1 MRFPDTPRDLGLVT
15 TAEALLPRER
25 GGLELTQRALRWRVD
40 SGRWQRLHNGVYLMG
55 SGRVDWPT
63 RAAAA
68 LLAYGDAAALCDRS
82 AGFLQGL
89 VSEPGD
95 VIHVLVPRAARPHHH
110 TGTRLHRSDRRRVIS
125 VWPARTAYE
134 TTVLDLATSPRADDL
149 AGLLATALRGRRTTE
164 ARLALALKGFRTH
177 PQRRL
182 LTDLLG
188 ASAAGSVGALEVRF
202 GRDVLR
208 RHGLPEGV
216 GQFPAAEVGQFRA
229 AEVSQFPAAEVGQTP
244 IRLGTDATVDGL
256 GRTPR
261 RGQVP
266 ASTDR
271 RRFDRAI
278 PELRILVE
286 LDGTLY
292 HQGSRRAADRRKAN
306 LASRHDW
313 LLLRYGWIET
323 VDEACLTAAEILEVA
338 LERGWRGEAR
348 GCQPGCPVARVM
360 ARRAG

>member
-1 MRFPDTPRDLGLVT
+1 MRFPDSPRDLGLVT

-55 SGRVDWPT
+55 NGRVDWPA

-89 VSEPGD
+89 VSDPGD

-125 VWPARTAYE
+125 GWPPRTAYE

-149 AGLLATALRGRRTTE
+149 ASLLATALRGRRTTE
-164 ARLALALKGFRTH
+164 ARLALALKDFRTH

-208 RHGLPEGV
+208 RHGLPEGGRPV
-216 GQFPAAEVGQFRA
+216 PSSRGRPDPASPRNGRHGRRARPDPASGTGPGFHRPASVRPSHPRPPDPLRARWHPLSPGVAAGCRPTQGQPRVTTRLAPA
-229 AEVSQFPAAEVGQTP
+229 S
-244 IRLGTDATVDGL
+244 IRLD
-256 GRTPR
+256 R
-261 RGQVP
+261 
-266 ASTDR
+266 DR
-271 RRFDRAI
+271 RRGVPDRG
-278 PELRILVE
+278 R
-286 LDGTLY
+286 D
-292 HQGSRRAADRRKAN
+292 
-306 LASRHDW
+306 
-313 LLLRYGWIET
+313 
-323 VDEACLTAAEILEVA
+323 
-338 LERGWRGEAR
+338 
-348 GCQPGCPVARVM
+348 PGGGA
-360 ARRAG
+360 